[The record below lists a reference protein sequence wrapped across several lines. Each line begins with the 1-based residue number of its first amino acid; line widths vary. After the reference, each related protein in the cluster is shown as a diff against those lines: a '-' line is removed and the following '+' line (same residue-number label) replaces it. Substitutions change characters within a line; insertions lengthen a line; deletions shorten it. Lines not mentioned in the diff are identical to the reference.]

1 MDQEKR
7 GLGCSQEVES
17 LPGPGSE
24 TEVGGGRVALLPTR
38 SISTRP
44 VGIGSRELPGL
55 QLVPSSGLQLCC
67 PSRTQPLVKGS
78 EFRPEGPTCWFCPR
92 QSFRGYL
99 RRKVS
104 RGVLRLECATEDW
117 QWPLVCAHQ
126 ADLQARQPMWGLS
139 QSWSHQE
146 TCHLSPSST
155 RETASPHPY
164 VPM

>member
-1 MDQEKR
+1 MWSLCRAQVQRLRWEEVGLLSYQREAFPR
-7 GLGCSQEVES
+7 GLWV
-17 LPGPGSE
+17 L
-24 TEVGGGRVALLPTR
+24 VGGSFLASKP
-38 SISTRP
+38 
-44 VGIGSRELPGL
+44 
-55 QLVPSSGLQLCC
+55 QFVPSSGLQLCC

-155 RETASPHPY
+155 WETASPHPY

>member
-55 QLVPSSGLQLCC
+55 QTPICAKLWPPTLLSLQDTAPSEGL
-67 PSRTQPLVKGS
+67 
-78 EFRPEGPTCWFCPR
+78 
-92 QSFRGYL
+92 
-99 RRKVS
+99 
-104 RGVLRLECATEDW
+104 
-117 QWPLVCAHQ
+117 
-126 ADLQARQPMWGLS
+126 
-139 QSWSHQE
+139 
-146 TCHLSPSST
+146 
-155 RETASPHPY
+155 
-164 VPM
+164 